1 MGSDSADYASAWWA
15 GIRDG
20 RLTIQGCQSC
30 GSTQLYPRRR
40 CVTCAS
46 DDLKFLPISGYGTLY
61 TFSTIYQ
68 NPPSDFVDQLPYTL
82 GIVVLDEGPRL
93 LTRVIG
99 SEPESLRCEMRMR
112 CVVTRIGQNELPT
125 FEPA

>member
-1 MGSDSADYASAWWA
+1 
-15 GIRDG
+15 
-20 RLTIQGCQSC
+20 
-30 GSTQLYPRRR
+30 
-40 CVTCAS
+40 
-46 DDLKFLPISGYGTLY
+46 
-61 TFSTIYQ
+61 
-68 NPPSDFVDQLPYTL
+68 L

-99 SEPESLRCEMRMR
+99 SAPESLRCEMRMR